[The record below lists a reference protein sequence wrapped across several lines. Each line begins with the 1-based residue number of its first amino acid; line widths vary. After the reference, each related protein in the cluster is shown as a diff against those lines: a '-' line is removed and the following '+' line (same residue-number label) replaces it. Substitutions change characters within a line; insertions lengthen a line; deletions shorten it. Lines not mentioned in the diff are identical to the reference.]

1 MFFDCEKCGSRVSDN
16 MKFCWKC
23 GSPATRISS
32 PTAPIITSTID
43 QIRLDCSACKTTAS
57 MTATKVGKFG
67 DIVRV
72 IGGILLVP
80 SFLGMALAALTF
92 VSTIMGTASMPSAR
106 SDAEEAG
113 RAIGFGMVFIFTV
126 VVGVGSLV
134 GGLLGWLLLSNRKVY
149 KCQNCGFII
158 DRA

>member
-1 MFFDCEKCGSRVSDN
+1 
-16 MKFCWKC
+16 
-23 GSPATRISS
+23 
-32 PTAPIITSTID
+32 
-43 QIRLDCSACKTTAS
+43 

>member
-1 MFFDCEKCGSRVSDN
+1 
-16 MKFCWKC
+16 
-23 GSPATRISS
+23 
-32 PTAPIITSTID
+32 
-43 QIRLDCSACKTTAS
+43 

-72 IGGILLVP
+72 IGGIFVP

-113 RAIGFGMVFIFTV
+113 RHRLWDGVHIYRSSRSWLAGWRVAWLAFIE
-126 VVGVGSLV
+126 
-134 GGLLGWLLLSNRKVY
+134 
-149 KCQNCGFII
+149 
-158 DRA
+158 